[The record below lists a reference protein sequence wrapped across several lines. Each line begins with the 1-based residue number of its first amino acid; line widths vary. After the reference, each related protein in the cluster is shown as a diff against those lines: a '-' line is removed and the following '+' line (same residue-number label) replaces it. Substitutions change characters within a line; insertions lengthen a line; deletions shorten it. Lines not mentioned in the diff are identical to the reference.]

1 MEDDDVAGDEFGGVH
16 FLFIAVA
23 EDGDAVLGLLLERA
37 ENAFGGETLDVIYDD
52 VGDDDD
58 ADGAGLNPVML
69 NQGEDEGGD
78 QNQHKN
84 VPEGFQEFAPKRGFA
99 HVEGVF
105 AVGGLALDNLFGGET
120 GRRVNFEGFQGVF
133 DGLIVEISHKASIS
147 GGGGFV

>member
-23 EDGDAVLGLLLERA
+23 EDGDAVLSLLFEGA
-37 ENAFGGETLDVIYDD
+37 ENTLGGEALNIIYDN
-52 VGDDDD
+52 VGDNDD
-58 ADGAGLNPVML
+58 ADGAGFNPVVL
-69 NQGEDEGGD
+69 NQGEHEGGD

-84 VPEGFQEFAPKRGFA
+84 VPEGFQELAPKRGFA

-105 AVGGLALDNLFGGET
+105 AVGGLAPTDLFGGEA
-120 GRRVNFEGFQGVF
+120 GRGVNFEGFQGVF

-147 GGGGFV
+147 GGSGFV